1 MQSSGETLAR
11 RGEMVGGGTG
21 EDKAEEGRRRGRQ
34 GWGARMRR
42 CEEEEDMRT
51 RERGG
56 RLKAKCPS
64 AVRETDTSGLIF
76 ACVK

>member
-1 MQSSGETLAR
+1 MGSRKGREA
-11 RGEMVGGGTG
+11 VGREVVDGLG
-21 EDKAEEGRRRGRQ
+21 DRRGRQ